1 MGLILIGTLLA
12 SRAAA
17 SSGETAV
24 AAALERAVALARAGA
39 AEALAPC
46 LACTTGV
53 PGPGTLHVR
62 PCAIPADSTRTRA
75 VASSLRAAFGEDAP
89 FVIDWIRWSEEEGT
103 PAVRLQ
109 VKVRRTAPP
118 DLVELRFLASG
129 DSLLLA
135 DAGSERLTA
144 PEIPAPASPREA
156 AERTMELLF
165 RLSAGGRT
173 GEAAAQVACLDATRR
188 CDPDDP
194 ADRARVEGLL
204 ERLSAFQ
211 RRVGPTGWGFTG
223 YRANENREGAR
234 HVLEIGYLDDRSP
247 DGRGVA
253 YAAFIEIGA
262 GVALGELL
270 DWPE

>member
-1 MGLILIGTLLA
+1 MSGVTRRILLGAFLA
-12 SRAAA
+12 CRAAA
-17 SSGETAV
+17 GSSDETAV

-46 LACTTGV
+46 LACYTGV

-109 VKVRRTAPP
+109 VKVRKTAPP

-165 RLSAGGRT
+165 RLSA
-173 GEAAAQVACLDATRR
+173 
-188 CDPDDP
+188 
-194 ADRARVEGLL
+194 
-204 ERLSAFQ
+204 FQ

-223 YRANENREGAR
+223 YRANEDREDAW
-234 HVLEIGYLDDRSP
+234 HLLEIGYLDDRSP
-247 DGRGVA
+247 DERGVT
-253 YAAFIEIGA
+253 YAAFIEFGA
-262 GVALGELL
+262 GYALGELL